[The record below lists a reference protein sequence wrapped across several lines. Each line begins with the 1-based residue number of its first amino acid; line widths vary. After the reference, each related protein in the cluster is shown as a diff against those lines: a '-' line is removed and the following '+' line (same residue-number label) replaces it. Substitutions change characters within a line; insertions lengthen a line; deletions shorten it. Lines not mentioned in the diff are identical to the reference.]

1 MDIKFIVDPNTIAAN
16 ILAGEADVTLGG
28 RLPIDW
34 AQGIREQSNG
44 RANFGP
50 SAANPM
56 VVYVN
61 DFNPVPAAISKVD
74 FRRALV
80 GALDR
85 QAMEDSLVDGL
96 TAIAHAT
103 VLLPSRSEE
112 FKTLEPYAVEYPFD
126 PAYAMA
132 RIEAMGYRKGPDGI
146 YRDENGQKMTMEIRT
161 TQGDIQQERSMAS
174 VAEYWQ
180 RIGLGAEQVQVP
192 SARRGDDEYRTTFPG
207 FDIRRNPHRPDTLRN
222 YFHSASA
229 PFPERG
235 YRGGA
240 IQRYVNPELDT
251 LIDLHDAT
259 VSKPDRWQILGQIV
273 HLITDQVVVIGLF
286 YDVDVTVQT
295 SRMKNVLTRADQRGE
310 AWNVH
315 EWDVAN

>member
-1 MDIKFIVDPNTIAAN
+1 
-16 ILAGEADVTLGG
+16 
-28 RLPIDW
+28 
-34 AQGIREQSNG
+34 
-44 RANFGP
+44 
-50 SAANPM
+50 
-56 VVYVN
+56 
-61 DFNPVPAAISKVD
+61 
-74 FRRALV
+74 
-80 GALDR
+80 
-85 QAMEDSLVDGL
+85 
-96 TAIAHAT
+96 
-103 VLLPSRSEE
+103 
-112 FKTLEPYAVEYPFD
+112 
-126 PAYAMA
+126 
-132 RIEAMGYRKGPDGI
+132 
-146 YRDENGQKMTMEIRT
+146 
-161 TQGDIQQERSMAS
+161 
-174 VAEYWQ
+174 
-180 RIGLGAEQVQVP
+180 VP